1 MKEQPQNVAS
11 GVISGETMGISLQCN
26 FYSPPNHFPTY
37 SDAPQFNNDVTTLAF
52 AVGEKAILNCSVDSN
67 PAATIT
73 IVTPS
78 GTTVSLNPD
87 GIFVITNIT
96 SDKGTYVCTANN
108 ALGNAMLSYTVN
120 VERK

>member
-1 MKEQPQNVAS
+1 MAS
-11 GVISGETMGISLQCN
+11 GVISGQTMGTSLQCK

-78 GTTVSLNPD
+78 GTNFSLSSD
-87 GIFVITNIT
+87 GIFVISNIT
-96 SDKGTYVCTANN
+96 SDKAGTYVCSANN
-108 ALGNAMLSYTVN
+108 ALGGAILNYTVDI
-120 VERK
+120 ECK